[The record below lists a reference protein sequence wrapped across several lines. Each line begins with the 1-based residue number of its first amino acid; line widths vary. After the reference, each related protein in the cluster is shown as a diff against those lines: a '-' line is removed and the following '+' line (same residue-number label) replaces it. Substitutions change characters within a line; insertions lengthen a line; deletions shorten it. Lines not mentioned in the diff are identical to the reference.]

1 MTGYIKVSNGIFD
14 LGLETNELTL
24 YTYLLSIHTSKYE
37 KSFYIKQR
45 KISKV
50 LGYSQT
56 QTVSKI
62 ISSLENKGLIKIIE
76 HYKDGKRKTNSYKL
90 NKLSLENGYF
100 ILNRNIINKI
110 KEMGKST
117 FSVYLYI
124 LKCMNSKKKIA
135 FPSINEI
142 KKALHMGK
150 STVCNAIK
158 YLTIDNV
165 FKKLQCI
172 KKDNSYGRNTYY
184 FNYIEK
190 SNVKEKTDTNIS
202 TDNISEEIE
211 ISEFFLDEIKI
222 YNKKVVECESTNNKI
237 FNLSYNEIKQKSI
250 DFIKKIK
257 KRIKITFFNTG

>member
-1 MTGYIKVSNGIFD
+1 
-14 LGLETNELTL
+14 
-24 YTYLLSIHTSKYE
+24 
-37 KSFYIKQR
+37 
-45 KISKV
+45 
-50 LGYSQT
+50 
-56 QTVSKI
+56 
-62 ISSLENKGLIKIIE
+62 
-76 HYKDGKRKTNSYKL
+76 
-90 NKLSLENGYF
+90 
-100 ILNRNIINKI
+100 
-110 KEMGKST
+110 
-117 FSVYLYI
+117 
-124 LKCMNSKKKIA
+124 MNSKKKIA

-142 KKALHMGK
+142 KKSLHMGK

-190 SNVKEKTDTNIS
+190 SNLKEKINICTSTN
-202 TDNISEEIE
+202 NISEEIE